1 MDYVKLK
8 QSISS
13 LSGTDEEVAAL
24 LNIKDIPATQN
35 ISVADIKKYLIVTG
49 KILAIRASVEPA
61 AMLTIEAINAFTEF
75 VMSDPLNASALN
87 AQLDGLIA
95 ASLLTTADKI
105 TILSLKDTLESLADQ
120 NGFGIVRT
128 GDIFYARS
136 I

>member
-1 MDYVKLK
+1 MDYLKLK

-24 LNIKDIPATQN
+24 LNTKDIPATQN
-35 ISVADIKKYLIVTG
+35 ISVADIKKYLIVSG

-75 VMSDPLNASALN
+75 VMSDTLNASALN

-105 TILSLKDTLESLADQ
+105 TILSLGDTLESLADQ